1 MSEQAAVPET
11 EQSPRHLV
19 KVIGITIAAAVGGL
33 LFGFDTAVIN
43 GAVDSIQ
50 ADFDLTAGVL
60 GFTVAITLLGCAAG
74 AWFAGGL
81 ADRWGRKKVMV
92 AAAILFTVNSLG
104 SAYAFSEWDLMAW
117 RLVGGLAIGL
127 ASVIVPGYIAEIA
140 PSKWRGALASVQQLA
155 ITVGIFAALLSDASL
170 ANAAGGAGNELWW
183 GLTAWRWMLL
193 VGVVPAVVY
202 GILAL
207 VIPESPQF
215 LIRAGRDKEAA
226 RVLSR
231 VSGVRDTTGK
241 ISQIRESFEQEGRA
255 SYRDLRGPSFGLQPI
270 LWIGMAIA
278 ALQQLVGIN
287 AIFYYSTTLWQSV
300 GFSESDS
307 FTTSVIT
314 SVINLTMTFVAIFF
328 VDRIGRRKL
337 LLVGSVGM
345 AIGLFAAT
353 LAFFQAQ
360 GTGDDIA
367 LPGAWGPIALV
378 GANLFVIFFAAT
390 WGPVMWVTLGEM
402 FPNRIRSIA
411 LGVATMVNWIFNF
424 IVTLSFPWVSENL
437 ALWVMY
443 AAFTVFAVLSFFFV
457 RTKLPE
463 FMGKDLEDNAEMA
476 STKQP

>member
-1 MSEQAAVPET
+1 MSGNGTEPEA
-11 EQSPRHLV
+11 EQSPKHLAR
-19 KVIGITIAAAVGGL
+19 VIGITVAAAVGGL

-50 ADFDLTAGVL
+50 GEFDLSPSVL

-92 AAAILFTVNSLG
+92 AAAFLFAINSAG

-117 RLVGGLAIGL
+117 RLVGGLAIGI

-140 PSKWRGALASVQQLA
+140 PSRWRGGLASVQQLA

-170 ANAAGGAGNELWW
+170 ANAAGGADGELWW
-183 GLTAWRWMLL
+183 GLAAWRWMLL
-193 VGVVPAVVY
+193 VGVAPAVVY

-215 LIRAGRDKEAA
+215 LIRAGRDAEAA

-231 VSGVRDTTGK
+231 VSGVRDTEGK
-241 ISQIRESFEQEGRA
+241 IGQIRESFEREDRA
-255 SYRDLRGPSFGLQPI
+255 SYRDLRGPAFGLQPI
-270 LWIGMAIA
+270 LWVGMAIA

-287 AIFYYSTTLWQSV
+287 AIFYYSTTLWKSV

-314 SVINLTMTFVAIFF
+314 SIINVAMTFVAIFF
-328 VDRIGRRKL
+328 VDRVGRRRL
-337 LLVGSVGM
+337 LLIGSVGM
-345 AIGLFAAT
+345 SVGLLAAT
-353 LAFFQAQ
+353 LAFLQAQ
-360 GTGDDIA
+360 GTGEEIT

-411 LGVATMVNWIFNF
+411 LGVATMVNWVFNF
-424 IVTLSFPWVSENL
+424 IVTLTFPWVSENFG
-437 ALWVMY
+437 LWIMY
-443 AAFTVFAVLSFFFV
+443 AAFTVFAVLSFVFV
-457 RTKLPE
+457 RTRLPE
-463 FMGKDLEDNAEMA
+463 FAGKDLEDNAEL
-476 STKQP
+476 STA

>member
-1 MSEQAAVPET
+1 MTELGAVPGT
-11 EQSPRHLV
+11 KQSSGQTAR
-19 KVIGITIAAAVGGL
+19 VIGITMAAAVGGL

-50 ADFDLTAGVL
+50 SDFDLSPSIL

-92 AAAILFTVNSLG
+92 AAAILFAVNSVG
-104 SAYAFSEWDLMAW
+104 SGYAFSEWDLMVW
-117 RLVGGLAIGL
+117 RLVGGLAIGI

-140 PSKWRGALASVQQLA
+140 PSKWRGALGSVQQLA

-170 ANAAGGAGNELWW
+170 ASAAGGAGNEFWW
-183 GLTAWRWMLL
+183 GLSAWRWMLL
-193 VGVVPAVVY
+193 VGVIPAVVY
-202 GILAL
+202 GVLAL
-207 VIPESPQF
+207 IIPESPQF
-215 LIRAGRDKEAA
+215 LVRAGRDDDAA

-231 VSGVRDTTGK
+231 VTGVSDTTAK
-241 ISQIRESFEQEGRA
+241 IEQIRKSFEREDTA
-255 SYRDLRGPSFGLQPI
+255 SHRDLRGPALGLQPI
-270 LWIGMAIA
+270 LWVGMAIA

-314 SVINLTMTFVAIFF
+314 SVINVSMTFVAIFF

-337 LLVGSVGM
+337 LLAGSVGM
-345 AIGLFAAT
+345 TVGLLAAT
-353 LAFFQAQ
+353 LAFFQAE
-360 GTGDDIA
+360 GTGEEIT
-367 LPGAWGPIALV
+367 LPGIWGPVALI
-378 GANLFVIFFAAT
+378 GANLFVVFFAAT

-424 IVTLSFPWVSENL
+424 IVTLTFPWISANL
-437 ALWVMY
+437 GLWFMY
-443 AAFTVFAVLSFFFV
+443 AAFTVFAVISFAFV
-457 RTKLPE
+457 KTKLPE
-463 FMGKDLEDNAEMA
+463 FSGKDLEDNTQL
-476 STKQP
+476 STSR

>member
-1 MSEQAAVPET
+1 MSGNGTEPEA
-11 EQSPRHLV
+11 EQSPKHLAR
-19 KVIGITIAAAVGGL
+19 VIGITVAAAVGGL

-50 ADFDLTAGVL
+50 GEFDLSPSVL

-92 AAAILFTVNSLG
+92 AAAFLFAINSAG

-117 RLVGGLAIGL
+117 RLVGGLAIGI

-140 PSKWRGALASVQQLA
+140 PSRWRGGLASVQQLA

-170 ANAAGGAGNELWW
+170 ANAAGGADGELWW
-183 GLTAWRWMLL
+183 GLAAWRWMLL
-193 VGVVPAVVY
+193 VGVAPAVVY

-215 LIRAGRDKEAA
+215 LIRAGRDAEAA

-231 VSGVRDTTGK
+231 VSGVRDTEGK
-241 ISQIRESFEQEGRA
+241 IGQIRESFEREDRA
-255 SYRDLRGPSFGLQPI
+255 SYRDLRGPAFGLQPI
-270 LWIGMAIA
+270 LWVGMAIA

-287 AIFYYSTTLWQSV
+287 AIFYYSTTLWKSV

-314 SVINLTMTFVAIFF
+314 SIINVAMTFVAIFF
-328 VDRIGRRKL
+328 VDRVGRRRL
-337 LLVGSVGM
+337 LLIGSVGM
-345 AIGLFAAT
+345 SVGLLAAT
-353 LAFFQAQ
+353 LAFLQAQ
-360 GTGDDIA
+360 GTGEELT

-411 LGVATMVNWIFNF
+411 LGVATMVNWVFNF
-424 IVTLSFPWVSENL
+424 IVTLTFPWVSENFG
-437 ALWVMY
+437 LWIMY
-443 AAFTVFAVLSFFFV
+443 AAFTVFAVLSFVFV
-457 RTKLPE
+457 RTRLPE
-463 FMGKDLEDNAEMA
+463 FAGKDLEDNAEL
-476 STKQP
+476 STA

>member
-1 MSEQAAVPET
+1 MSENDAGPDAA
-11 EQSPRHLV
+11 QSPRHLAR
-19 KVIGITIAAAVGGL
+19 VIAITVAAAVGGL

-50 ADFDLTAGVL
+50 ADFDLSPSVL

-81 ADRWGRKKVMV
+81 AERWGRKKVMV
-92 AAAILFTVNSLG
+92 AAAFLFAINSAG

-117 RLVGGLAIGL
+117 RLIGGLAIGA

-140 PSKWRGALASVQQLA
+140 PSKWRGGLASVQQLA
-155 ITVGIFAALLSDASL
+155 ITVGIFTALLSDASL
-170 ANAAGGAGNELWW
+170 ASAAGGAGNEFWW
-183 GLTAWRWMLL
+183 GLSAWRWMLL
-193 VGVVPAVVY
+193 VGVIPAVIY
-202 GILAL
+202 GVLAL
-207 VIPESPQF
+207 IIPESPHF

-231 VSGVRDTTGK
+231 VAGVSDTTGK
-241 ISQIRESFEQEGRA
+241 ISQIRVSFEREERT
-255 SYRDLRGPSFGLQPI
+255 SYRDLRGPAFGLQPI
-270 LWIGMAIA
+270 LWVGMAMA

-287 AIFYYSTTLWQSV
+287 AIFYYSTTLWKSV

-314 SVINLTMTFVAIFF
+314 SIINVAMTFVAIFF
-328 VDRIGRRKL
+328 VDRVGRRRL
-337 LLVGSVGM
+337 LLIGSIGM
-345 AIGLFAAT
+345 AVGLLAAT
-353 LAFFQAQ
+353 LAFFQAE
-360 GTGDDIA
+360 GTGADIT

-378 GANLFVIFFAAT
+378 GANLFVVFFAAT

-424 IVTLSFPWVSENL
+424 IVTLTFPWVSENL
-437 ALWVMY
+437 GLWIMY
-443 AAFTVFAVLSFFFV
+443 GAFTVFAVLSFIFV

-463 FMGKDLEDNAEMA
+463 FAGKDLEDNGALA
-476 STKQP
+476 SR

>member
-1 MSEQAAVPET
+1 MSENDAGPDAA
-11 EQSPRHLV
+11 QSPRHLAR
-19 KVIGITIAAAVGGL
+19 VIAITVAAAVGGL

-50 ADFDLTAGVL
+50 ADFDLSPSVL

-92 AAAILFTVNSLG
+92 AAAFLFAINSAG

-117 RLVGGLAIGL
+117 RLIGGLAIGA

-140 PSKWRGALASVQQLA
+140 PSKWRGGLASVQQLA
-155 ITVGIFAALLSDASL
+155 ITVGIFTALLSDASL
-170 ANAAGGAGNELWW
+170 ASAAGGAGNEFWW
-183 GLTAWRWMLL
+183 GLSAWRWMLL
-193 VGVVPAVVY
+193 VGVIPAVIY
-202 GILAL
+202 GVLAL
-207 VIPESPQF
+207 IIPESPHF

-231 VSGVRDTTGK
+231 VAGVSDTTDK
-241 ISQIRESFEQEGRA
+241 INQIRVSFEREERT
-255 SYRDLRGPSFGLQPI
+255 SYRDLRGPAFGLQPI
-270 LWIGMAIA
+270 LWVGMAIA

-287 AIFYYSTTLWQSV
+287 AIFYYSTTLWKSV

-314 SVINLTMTFVAIFF
+314 SIINVAMTFVAIFF
-328 VDRIGRRKL
+328 VDRVGRRRL
-337 LLVGSVGM
+337 LLIGSIGM
-345 AIGLFAAT
+345 AVGLLAAT
-353 LAFFQAQ
+353 LAFFQAE
-360 GTGDDIA
+360 GTGADIT

-378 GANLFVIFFAAT
+378 GANLFVVFFAAT

-424 IVTLSFPWVSENL
+424 IVTLTFPWVSENL
-437 ALWVMY
+437 GLWIMY
-443 AAFTVFAVLSFFFV
+443 AAFTVFAVLSFIFV

-463 FMGKDLEDNAEMA
+463 FAGKDLEDNGALA
-476 STKQP
+476 SR

>member
-1 MSEQAAVPET
+1 MKEDDAVPET
-11 EQSPRHLV
+11 AQSPRYLA

-50 ADFDLTAGVL
+50 ADFELSAGVL

-81 ADRWGRKKVMV
+81 ADRLGRKKVMV
-92 AAAILFTVNSLG
+92 VAAILFAVNSIG
-104 SAYAFSEWDLMAW
+104 SGYAVSEWDLMLW
-117 RLVGGLAIGL
+117 RLIGGFAIGL

-140 PSKWRGALASVQQLA
+140 PSKWRGGLASVQQLA

-170 ANAAGGAGNELWW
+170 ASAAGGAAEDFWW

-193 VGVVPAVVY
+193 VGVAPAVIY

-207 VIPESPQF
+207 IIPESPQF

-226 RVLSR
+226 GVLSR
-231 VSGVRDTTGK
+231 VSGVQDTSAK
-241 ISQIRESFEQEGRA
+241 IAQIRTSFEREDRA
-255 SYRDLRGPSFGLQPI
+255 SYRDLRGPVFGLQPI
-270 LWIGMAIA
+270 LWVGMSIA

-314 SVINLTMTFVAIFF
+314 SVINVVLTFVAIFF
-328 VDRIGRRKL
+328 VDRVGRRKL

-345 AIGLFAAT
+345 TIGLLAAT
-353 LAFFQAQ
+353 FAFSQAE
-360 GTGDDIA
+360 GMGEDIA

-424 IVTLSFPWVSENL
+424 IVTVSFPWVSENL
-437 ALWVMY
+437 GLWIMY

-457 RTKLPE
+457 RTKLTE
-463 FMGKDLEDNAEMA
+463 FAGKDLEDNRETSRADK
-476 STKQP
+476 S

>member
-1 MSEQAAVPET
+1 MSENDAGVQA
-11 EQSPRHLV
+11 EQSPKHMAR
-19 KVIGITIAAAVGGL
+19 VIGITVAAAVGGL

-50 ADFDLTAGVL
+50 ADFGLSASVL

-92 AAAILFTVNSLG
+92 AAAILFAVNSVG

-117 RLVGGLAIGL
+117 RLVGGLAIGI

-140 PSKWRGALASVQQLA
+140 PSKWRGGLASVQQLA

-170 ANAAGGAGNELWW
+170 ASAAGGAGEEFWW
-183 GLTAWRWMLL
+183 GLSAWRWMLL

-202 GILAL
+202 GVLAL
-207 VIPESPQF
+207 IIPESPQF
-215 LIRAGRDKEAA
+215 LIRAGRDDEAA

-231 VSGVRDTTGK
+231 VAGVRDTTGK
-241 ISQIRESFEQEGRA
+241 ITSIRESFQREDRA
-255 SYRDLRGPSFGLQPI
+255 SYRDLRGPAFGLQPI
-270 LWIGMAIA
+270 LWVGMTIA

-287 AIFYYSTTLWQSV
+287 AIFYYSTTLWKSV

-314 SVINLTMTFVAIFF
+314 SVINVAMTFVAIFF
-328 VDRIGRRKL
+328 VDRVGRRKL
-337 LLVGSVGM
+337 LLIGSIGM
-345 AIGLFAAT
+345 AIGLLAAT
-353 LAFFQAQ
+353 LAFFQAE
-360 GTGDDIA
+360 GSGEDIA

-411 LGVATMVNWIFNF
+411 LGVATMVNWVFNF
-424 IVTLSFPWVSENL
+424 IVTLTFPWVSENL
-437 ALWVMY
+437 GLWTMY
-443 AAFTVFAVLSFFFV
+443 AAFTVFAVLSFVFV
-457 RTKLPE
+457 RTRLPE
-463 FMGKDLEDNAEMA
+463 FAGKDLEDNAELA
-476 STKQP
+476 STS

>member
-1 MSEQAAVPET
+1 MSKQDAAPEGDT
-11 EQSPRHLV
+11 SPRHLAR
-19 KVIGITIAAAVGGL
+19 VIAISVAAAVGGL

-50 ADFDLTAGVL
+50 ADFGLSASVL

-81 ADRWGRKKVMV
+81 ADKYGRKTVMV
-92 AAAILFTVNSLG
+92 IAAILFAVNSAG

-117 RLVGGLAIGL
+117 RLVGGLAIGI

-140 PSKWRGALASVQQLA
+140 PSKWRGGLASVQQLA

-170 ANAAGGAGNELWW
+170 ASAAGGAGEELWW
-183 GLTAWRWMLL
+183 GLSAWRWMLL
-193 VGVVPAVVY
+193 VGVIPAVVY
-202 GILAL
+202 GVLAL
-207 VIPESPQF
+207 IIPESPQY
-215 LIRAGRDKEAA
+215 LIRQGRDGEAA

-231 VSGVRDTTGK
+231 VSGVRDTDAKTA
-241 ISQIRESFEQEGRA
+241 QIRDSFEQENKAG
-255 SYRDLRGPSFGLQPI
+255 YRDLRGPVLGLQPI
-270 LWIGMAIA
+270 LWVGMAIA

-314 SVINLTMTFVAIFF
+314 SIINVAMTFVAIFF

-337 LLVGSVGM
+337 LLTGSVGM
-345 AIGLFAAT
+345 TVGLLAAT
-353 LAFFQAQ
+353 IAFSQAS
-360 GTGDDIA
+360 GSGDDIS
-367 LPGAWGPIALV
+367 LSGVWGPMALV

-424 IVTLSFPWVSENL
+424 IVTLTFPWVSANL
-437 ALWVMY
+437 GLWTMY

-457 RTKLPE
+457 KGKLKE
-463 FMGKDLEDNAEMA
+463 YSGHDLEDN
-476 STKQP
+476 TDLLTR

>member
-1 MSEQAAVPET
+1 MSGNGTEPEA
-11 EQSPRHLV
+11 EQSPKHLAR
-19 KVIGITIAAAVGGL
+19 VIGITVAAAVGGL

-50 ADFDLTAGVL
+50 GEFDLSPSVL

-92 AAAILFTVNSLG
+92 AAAFLFAINSAG

-117 RLVGGLAIGL
+117 RLVGGLAIGI

-140 PSKWRGALASVQQLA
+140 PSRWRGGLASVQQLA

-170 ANAAGGAGNELWW
+170 ANAAGGADGELWW
-183 GLTAWRWMLL
+183 GLAAWRWMLL
-193 VGVVPAVVY
+193 VGVAPAVVY

-215 LIRAGRDKEAA
+215 LIRAGRDAEAA

-231 VSGVRDTTGK
+231 VSGVRDTEGK
-241 ISQIRESFEQEGRA
+241 IGQIRESFEREDRA
-255 SYRDLRGPSFGLQPI
+255 SYRDLRGPAFGLQPI
-270 LWIGMAIA
+270 LWVGMAIA

-287 AIFYYSTTLWQSV
+287 AIFYYSTTLWKSV

-314 SVINLTMTFVAIFF
+314 SIINVAMTFVAIFF
-328 VDRIGRRKL
+328 VDRVGRRRL
-337 LLVGSVGM
+337 LLIGSVGM
-345 AIGLFAAT
+345 SVGLLAAT
-353 LAFFQAQ
+353 LAFLQAQ
-360 GTGDDIA
+360 GTGEEIS

-411 LGVATMVNWIFNF
+411 LGVATMVNWVFNF
-424 IVTLSFPWVSENL
+424 IVTLTFPWVSENFG
-437 ALWVMY
+437 LWIMY
-443 AAFTVFAVLSFFFV
+443 AAFTVFAVLSFVFV
-457 RTKLPE
+457 RTRLPE
-463 FMGKDLEDNAEMA
+463 FAGKDLEDNAEL
-476 STKQP
+476 STA

>member
-1 MSEQAAVPET
+1 MSGTDAVPGGT
-11 EQSPRHLV
+11 RPPRHLA

-50 ADFDLTAGVL
+50 ADFGLSAGVL

-92 AAAILFTVNSLG
+92 LAAILFAVNSVG
-104 SAYAFSEWDLMAW
+104 SGYAFSEWDLMLW
-117 RLVGGLAIGL
+117 RLVGGFAIGL

-155 ITVGIFAALLSDASL
+155 ITVGIFAALLSDASF
-170 ANAAGGAGNELWW
+170 ADAAGGAGNEFWW

-193 VGVVPAVVY
+193 VGVAPAVIY
-202 GILAL
+202 GVLAL
-207 VIPESPQF
+207 IIPESPQF
-215 LIRAGRDKEAA
+215 LIRAGRDEEAA
-226 RVLSR
+226 GVLSR
-231 VSGVRDTTGK
+231 VSGVRDTSAK
-241 ISQIRESFEQEGRA
+241 IGQIRASFEREDRA
-255 SYRDLRGPSFGLQPI
+255 SYRDLRGPAFGLQPI
-270 LWIGMAIA
+270 LWVGMAIA

-314 SVINLTMTFVAIFF
+314 SVINLVMTFVAIFF

-337 LLVGSVGM
+337 LLAGSIGMTVGL
-345 AIGLFAAT
+345 AAAT
-353 LAFFQAQ
+353 LAFAQAD
-360 GTGDDIA
+360 GTGADIA

-424 IVTLSFPWVSENL
+424 VVTVSFPWVSENL
-437 ALWVMY
+437 GLWIMY
-443 AAFTVFAVLSFFFV
+443 AAFTVFAVLSFVFV

-463 FMGKDLEDNAEMA
+463 FAGRDLEDNAQLSGA
-476 STKQP
+476 DRS

>member
-1 MSEQAAVPET
+1 MSENDAGPDAA
-11 EQSPRHLV
+11 QSPRHLAR
-19 KVIGITIAAAVGGL
+19 VIAITVAAAVGGL

-50 ADFDLTAGVL
+50 ADFDLSPSVL

-81 ADRWGRKKVMV
+81 AERWGRKKVMV
-92 AAAILFTVNSLG
+92 AAAFLFAINSAG

-117 RLVGGLAIGL
+117 RLIGGLAIGA

-140 PSKWRGALASVQQLA
+140 PSKWRGGLASVQQLA
-155 ITVGIFAALLSDASL
+155 ITVGIFTALLSDASL
-170 ANAAGGAGNELWW
+170 ASAAGGAGNEFWW
-183 GLTAWRWMLL
+183 GLSAWRWMLL
-193 VGVVPAVVY
+193 VGVIPAVIY
-202 GILAL
+202 GVLAL
-207 VIPESPQF
+207 IIPESPHF

-231 VSGVRDTTGK
+231 VAGVSDTTDK
-241 ISQIRESFEQEGRA
+241 ISQIRVSFEREERT
-255 SYRDLRGPSFGLQPI
+255 SYRDLRGPAFGLQPI
-270 LWIGMAIA
+270 LWVGMAIA

-287 AIFYYSTTLWQSV
+287 AIFYYSTTLWKSV

-314 SVINLTMTFVAIFF
+314 SIINVAMTFVAIFF
-328 VDRIGRRKL
+328 VDRVGRRRL
-337 LLVGSVGM
+337 LLIGSIGM
-345 AIGLFAAT
+345 AVGLLAAT
-353 LAFFQAQ
+353 LAFFQAE
-360 GTGDDIA
+360 GTGADIT

-378 GANLFVIFFAAT
+378 GANLFVVFFAAT

-424 IVTLSFPWVSENL
+424 IVTLTFPWVSENL
-437 ALWVMY
+437 GLWIMY
-443 AAFTVFAVLSFFFV
+443 GAFTVFAVLSFIFV

-463 FMGKDLEDNAEMA
+463 FAGKDLEDNGALA
-476 STKQP
+476 SR

>member
-1 MSEQAAVPET
+1 MSGNGTEPEA
-11 EQSPRHLV
+11 EQSPKHLAR
-19 KVIGITIAAAVGGL
+19 VIGITVAAAVGGL

-50 ADFDLTAGVL
+50 GEFDLSPSVL

-92 AAAILFTVNSLG
+92 AAAFLFAINSAG

-117 RLVGGLAIGL
+117 RLVGGLAIGI

-140 PSKWRGALASVQQLA
+140 PSRWRGGLASVQQLA

-170 ANAAGGAGNELWW
+170 ANAAGGADGELWW
-183 GLTAWRWMLL
+183 GLAAWRWMLL
-193 VGVVPAVVY
+193 VGVAPAVVY

-215 LIRAGRDKEAA
+215 LIRAGRDAEAT

-231 VSGVRDTTGK
+231 VSGVRDTEGK
-241 ISQIRESFEQEGRA
+241 IGQIRESFEREDRA
-255 SYRDLRGPSFGLQPI
+255 SYRDLRGPAFGLQPI
-270 LWIGMAIA
+270 LWVGMAIA

-287 AIFYYSTTLWQSV
+287 AIFYYSTTLWKSV

-314 SVINLTMTFVAIFF
+314 SVINVAMTFVAIFF
-328 VDRIGRRKL
+328 VDRVGRRRL
-337 LLVGSVGM
+337 LLIGSVGM
-345 AIGLFAAT
+345 TVGLLAAT
-353 LAFFQAQ
+353 LAFLQAQ
-360 GTGDDIA
+360 GTGEEIT

-411 LGVATMVNWIFNF
+411 LGVATMVNWVFNF
-424 IVTLSFPWVSENL
+424 IVTLTFPWVSENFG
-437 ALWVMY
+437 LWIMY
-443 AAFTVFAVLSFFFV
+443 AAFTIFAVLSFVFV
-457 RTKLPE
+457 RTRLPE
-463 FMGKDLEDNAEMA
+463 FAGKDLEDNAEL
-476 STKQP
+476 STA

>member
-1 MSEQAAVPET
+1 MDKNDAGAAQT
-11 EQSPRHLV
+11 ESPKHLAR
-19 KVIGITIAAAVGGL
+19 VIGISVAAAVGGL

-50 ADFDLTAGVL
+50 ADFDLSPSVL
-60 GFTVAITLLGCAAG
+60 GFTVAITLLGCAIG

-92 AAAILFTVNSLG
+92 AAAILFAVNSAG
-104 SAYAFSEWDLMAW
+104 SGYAFSEWDLMAW
-117 RLVGGLAIGL
+117 RLVGGLAIGT

-140 PSKWRGALASVQQLA
+140 PTKWRGGLASIQQLA

-170 ANAAGGAGNELWW
+170 ANAAGSAGAELWW
-183 GLTAWRWMLL
+183 GLAAWRWMLL
-193 VGVVPAVVY
+193 VGVAPAVIY

-215 LIRAGRDKEAA
+215 LIRAGRDAEAA
-226 RVLSR
+226 GVLSR
-231 VSGVRDTTGK
+231 VSGVRDTDTR
-241 ISQIRESFEQEGRA
+241 ITQIRQSFQREDRA
-255 SYRDLRGPSFGLQPI
+255 SYRDLRGNALGLQPI

-287 AIFYYSTTLWQSV
+287 AIFYYSTTLWKSV

-314 SVINLTMTFVAIFF
+314 SVINVSMTFVAIFF
-328 VDRIGRRKL
+328 VDRIGRRRL
-337 LLVGSVGM
+337 LLIGSVGM
-345 AIGLFAAT
+345 TVGLLAAT
-353 LAFFQAQ
+353 LSFFQAE
-360 GTGDDIA
+360 GTGDDIT
-367 LPGAWGPIALV
+367 LPGAWGPVALV

-424 IVTLSFPWVSENL
+424 IVTLTFPWVSENL
-437 ALWVMY
+437 GLWVMY
-443 AAFTVFAVLSFFFV
+443 AAFTVFAVLSFIFV
-457 RTKLPE
+457 RTRLPE
-463 FMGKDLEDNAEMA
+463 FMNKDLEDNTELR
-476 STKQP
+476 PV

>member
-1 MSEQAAVPET
+1 MSENDAGPDAA
-11 EQSPRHLV
+11 QSPRHLAR
-19 KVIGITIAAAVGGL
+19 VIAITVAAAVGGL

-50 ADFDLTAGVL
+50 ADFDLSPSVL

-81 ADRWGRKKVMV
+81 AERWGRKKVMV
-92 AAAILFTVNSLG
+92 AAAFLFAINSAG
-104 SAYAFSEWDLMAW
+104 SAYAFSEWDLMVW
-117 RLVGGLAIGL
+117 RLIGGLAIGA

-140 PSKWRGALASVQQLA
+140 PSKWRGGLASVQQLA
-155 ITVGIFAALLSDASL
+155 ITVGIFTALLSDASL
-170 ANAAGGAGNELWW
+170 ASAAGGAGNEFWW
-183 GLTAWRWMLL
+183 GLSAWRWMLL
-193 VGVVPAVVY
+193 VGVIPAVIY
-202 GILAL
+202 GVLAL
-207 VIPESPQF
+207 IIPESPHF

-231 VSGVRDTTGK
+231 VAGVSDTTDK
-241 ISQIRESFEQEGRA
+241 ISQIRVSFEREERT
-255 SYRDLRGPSFGLQPI
+255 SYRDLRGPAFGLQPI
-270 LWIGMAIA
+270 LWVGMAIA

-287 AIFYYSTTLWQSV
+287 AIFYYSTTLWKSV

-314 SVINLTMTFVAIFF
+314 SIINVAMTFVAIFF
-328 VDRIGRRKL
+328 VDRVGRRRL
-337 LLVGSVGM
+337 LLIGSIGM
-345 AIGLFAAT
+345 AVGLLAAT
-353 LAFFQAQ
+353 LAFFQAE
-360 GTGDDIA
+360 GTGADIT

-378 GANLFVIFFAAT
+378 GANLFVVFFAAT

-424 IVTLSFPWVSENL
+424 IVTLTFPWVSENL
-437 ALWVMY
+437 GLWIMY
-443 AAFTVFAVLSFFFV
+443 GAFTVFAVLSFIFV

-463 FMGKDLEDNAEMA
+463 FAGKDLEDNGALA
-476 STKQP
+476 SR